1 MKSAVRFVFA
11 RTTVKG
17 NNEGFTLVELL
28 VVIAIIAL
36 LAALLLPALAR
47 AKEKGRQASCINSVR
62 QQALAVFMYAED
74 CQGTL
79 PPVAFLDLS
88 GANVKWPAL
97 LDPYLKSLRIHIC
110 AGDQSSTNSSYG
122 LNELAFV
129 DLTDSGSGAPNRLS
143 AFRSVSATVMIG
155 DLGTE
160 DDLTTLRPDTLKMV
174 APGFDINDDKD
185 ARPASRH
192 SRRCD
197 LGFMDGHG
205 EQLRLAHFYTNQ
217 NPTNRW
223 FTP

>member
-1 MKSAVRFVFA
+1 MKPA
-11 RTTVKG
+11 RTTGKG
-17 NNEGFTLVELL
+17 SGQGFTLIELL
-28 VVIAIIAL
+28 VVIAIISL

-47 AKEKGRQASCINSVR
+47 AKEKGRQASCVNSVR

-74 CQGTL
+74 YRGTL
-79 PPVAFLDLS
+79 PPVAFQDAS
-88 GANVKWPAL
+88 GTNVNWPAL

-110 AGDQSSTNSSYG
+110 ASDQKSTDSSYG

-143 AFRSVSATVMIG
+143 AFRTVSTTIMMG

-174 APGFDINDDKD
+174 APGSAINDDKD

-192 SRRCD
+192 SSRCD

-205 EQLRLAHFYTNQ
+205 EQLRLAQFYTNQ
-217 NPTNRW
+217 NPGNKW
-223 FTP
+223 FVP

>member
-1 MKSAVRFVFA
+1 MKA
-11 RTTVKG
+11 RITDKG
-17 NNEGFTLVELL
+17 SGQGFSLIELL
-28 VVIAIIAL
+28 VVIAIISL

-74 CQGTL
+74 CQGIL
-79 PPVAFLDLS
+79 PPVAFQD
-88 GANVKWPAL
+88 ANGTNVNWPAL

-110 AGDQSSTNSSYG
+110 ASDQKSTESSYG

-143 AFRSVSATVMIG
+143 AFHTVSATVMMG

-174 APGFDINDDKD
+174 APGSAINDDKD

-192 SRRCD
+192 SSRCD

-205 EQLRLAHFYTNQ
+205 EQLRLTQFYTDQ
-217 NPTNRW
+217 NPANKW
-223 FTP
+223 FAP